1 MEKVIG
7 LKELRENTETYIN
20 AVNRGQTFVVI
31 RRAKPVF
38 KLSPVEEEEN
48 WETVA
53 DFTKI
58 QKGGVAIDDIL
69 SRL

>member
-1 MEKVIG
+1 MEKIVE

-20 AVNRGQTFVVI
+20 AVEKGQSFIVI
-31 RRAKPVF
+31 RRNLPIF
-38 KLSPVEEEEN
+38 KLSPVEESDS

-58 QKGGVAIDDIL
+58 KKGGVDINEIL
-69 SRL
+69 SRI

>member
-7 LKELRENTETYIN
+7 LKELRENTETYIS
-20 AVNRGQTFVVI
+20 AVSEGQSFLVI

-38 KLSPVEEEEN
+38 KLSPVDDEN
-48 WETVA
+48 WEEVV

-58 QKGGVAIDDIL
+58 QKGGVVIDDIL

>member
-7 LKELRENTETYIN
+7 LKELRENTETYIS
-20 AVNRGQTFVVI
+20 AVNRGHSFVVI

-38 KLSPVEEEEN
+38 KLSPVEDDN
-48 WETVA
+48 WETVT

-58 QKGGVAIDDIL
+58 KKGGVDIDDIL